1 MLDPRAPADALL
13 HQAELLRRLRP
24 ALLLALAIGLGT
36 GCGGADPRPDGA
48 TRSGAELRLPASFR
62 GDLPC
67 ADCRGIRYHLDLWPD
82 GVFHLRREWL
92 GKDLVRADVGRWRLD
107 AAGRVLVL
115 RTGSEPPLP
124 FEIVSADKLRLVD
137 IKGRP
142 IESTLPYDLSSDGTL
157 APADLTLRMGGEMTY
172 LADAA
177 RFTECLTG
185 RDYPVAQEGDFV
197 AMQRAYLRD
206 AERPGARLYVTL
218 DGSITDRPHMEG
230 RGAERTVLVRRFIG
244 AWPSQR
250 CERGRADAALVNT
263 YWRIHRLADRPVT
276 TTTGRREP
284 HLLLRQVDGRRTYAA
299 TIGCNQLVGGYT
311 VSGEGLAFAAGA
323 STRMACPPPLDA
335 LEQSLGE
342 MLVKTRRWQ
351 ITGPTLELLDE
362 AGASTALFEAVHF

>member
-1 MLDPRAPADALL
+1 VLW
-13 HQAELLRRLRP
+13 
-24 ALLLALAIGLGT
+24 LLALAVGLVIGCT
-36 GCGGADPRPDGA
+36 SAVPRPDGA
-48 TRSGAELRLPASFR
+48 GRSGAELRLPASFR

-67 ADCRGIRYHLDLWPD
+67 ADCRGIRYHLDLWSD
-82 GVFHLRREWL
+82 QVFHLRREWL

-115 RTGSEPPLP
+115 RTGSETPLP
-124 FEIVSADKLRLVD
+124 FEIVSADKLRLLD

-142 IESTLPYDLSSDGTL
+142 IESTLPYDLVSDGTL
-157 APADLTLRMGGEMTY
+157 APADLTLRLGGEMTY

-177 RFTECLTG
+177 RVTECLTG

-197 AMQRAYLRD
+197 TMQRAYLRD
-206 AERPGARLYVTL
+206 VERPGARLYVTL

-250 CERGRADAALVNT
+250 CERARADASLVNT
-263 YWRIHRLADRPVT
+263 YWRVHSILGRPVT

-311 VSGEGLAFAAGA
+311 VTGEGLAFAAGA

-342 MLVKTRRWQ
+342 VLVKTTRWQ
-351 ITGPTLELLDE
+351 ITGSTLELLDE
-362 AGASTALFEAVHF
+362 GGAPTALFEAVHF